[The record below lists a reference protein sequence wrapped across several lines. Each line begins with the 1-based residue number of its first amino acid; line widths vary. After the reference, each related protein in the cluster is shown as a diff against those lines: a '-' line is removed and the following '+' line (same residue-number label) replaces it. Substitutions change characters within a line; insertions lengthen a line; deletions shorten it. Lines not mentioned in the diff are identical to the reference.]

1 MAGGMT
7 VADICNQALD
17 RIGWAESIG
26 DIEDGTDAA
35 QVCLRFYGECLKQLL
50 RAAHWNFSRK
60 QAPLTL
66 LADASGNTPNVGTIV
81 PLNFVYE
88 YALPTDCAKFRFI
101 PFGSQNQA
109 SDVPN
114 ANIVPPNAAAP
125 LTTGQ
130 NNQPPGG
137 PMRVAKFQISTDF
150 NYPPVAGQDI
160 WNVQGVSPQGRTV
173 VLTNAKNAQGVYTA
187 IMLYPS
193 VWDSAFRAAMVDF
206 LACEIAVGVWKKKDL
221 KIGLAMRDEMG
232 AQVRAKVLEA
242 RIRDGDEGMP
252 NSDIRVDWMDG
263 RRVGGMWSPWGGA
276 GGAGEGGWGP
286 GVYGTSW
293 EAISLSNGASF

>member
-7 VADICNQALD
+7 PADIANQALD
-17 RIGWAESIG
+17 RIGWPESIA
-26 DIEDGTDAA
+26 DLEEGTDAA

-50 RAAHWNFSRK
+50 RAAHWNFARK

-66 LADASGNTPNVGTIV
+66 LADASGNTANVGTVV
-81 PLNFVYE
+81 PFNWLYE
-88 YALPTDCAKFRFI
+88 YALPTDSAKFRFI
-101 PFGSQNQA
+101 PWNWQNQA
-109 SDVPN
+109 SDVPSN
-114 ANIVPPNAAAP
+114 NIVPPNNGSP
-125 LTTGQ
+125 LTSVQ
-130 NNQPPGG
+130 NAQPPGA
-137 PMRVAKFQISTDF
+137 PMRVARFQIATDF
-150 NYPPVAGQDI
+150 NYPPLPGQDT
-160 WNVQGVSPQGRTV
+160 WLVQGVSPQGRTV
-173 VLTNAKNAQGVYTA
+173 VLTNTKNAQGVYTA

-232 AQVRAKVLEA
+232 NQVRAKVLEA

-263 RRVGGMWSPWGGA
+263 RRVGGMWSPWGG
-276 GGAGEGGWGP
+276 GGGSGGGWGP
-286 GVYGTSW
+286 GVYGSSW
-293 EAISLSNGASF
+293 ESIALSNGATF